1 MARISKPMRE
11 FIFVRDGGTC
21 QCAGVCGS
29 HQGPCGSPITLET
42 FHAAHLRSDHHGG
55 VVDPSNLEAWCSRCN
70 LILGAKDARD
80 PRVMPREWQLRELD
94 KIVGA
99 IMRTGAATFSGAPGA
114 GKTLFAGFVFEALR
128 EAGLVDR
135 LMVVVPR
142 RGLATQWTN
151 ALRVGCQLQLKPHS
165 AQERPNQNG
174 VVVTYQSLPSPEA
187 LETHLIM
194 AEKVPTL
201 LVLDEVHHL
210 AQDVDGTHA
219 RWARAV
225 ARLAGDVEAGQ
236 QGIAGILN
244 LSGTLWRSDRSERI
258 STVRYTAPDE
268 DNRIRSIVDGEVTVQ
283 ELIAVGQLR
292 SIDLYRVDAH
302 VQVADYADLTYI
314 EGNLSDVDA
323 KPARAA
329 VAGLANINSWR
340 TAFVASVLDK
350 LEKAHRALNY
360 HVKALIVAASQD
372 QAEKFRDEVD
382 RQMRERHLQ
391 PLAELAV
398 SRDEDQAQITL
409 DNFRAQKRVGVLCT
423 VDMAGEGYDC
433 PEIAVL
439 GYASNKLTSLYV
451 RQVTARAMRVT
462 DRERERGATLPAVVV
477 LPDSTELVKEFLR
490 YMTPYLHEIRAEE
503 VRPRGPERE
512 GEGEW
517 IAQPPLRRFNLEHAQ
532 VGDETIT
539 VSFRDGTSE
548 NVETDIAASLAAY
561 FKAANLP
568 DIYWPRATAA
578 TQRTIGDL
586 LQRRAFDVTSAES
599 KQTRREASYEEQCE
613 LVQKELAGRERW
625 WAINGDTPIAHFSAM
640 LNQRAGIK
648 KGTRP
653 VASLDRLQQAN
664 EFARQYIAEYIN
676 RSHTQ

>member
-1 MARISKPMRE
+1 
-11 FIFVRDGGTC
+11 
-21 QCAGVCGS
+21 
-29 HQGPCGSPITLET
+29 
-42 FHAAHLRSDHHGG
+42 
-55 VVDPSNLEAWCSRCN
+55 
-70 LILGAKDARD
+70 
-80 PRVMPREWQLRELD
+80 MPREWQLRELD
-94 KIVGA
+94 KVVGA

-114 GKTLFAGFVFEALR
+114 GKTLFAGFVFDALR
-128 EAGLVDR
+128 EAGLVER

-142 RGLATQWTN
+142 RGLAKQWMD
-151 ALRVGCQLQLKPHS
+151 ALEVGCHLRLKPHS
-165 AQERPNQNG
+165 AQERPNQDG
-174 VVVTYQSLPSPEA
+174 VVVTYQSLTERSA
-187 LETHLIM
+187 DSLETHLIM
-194 AEKVPTL
+194 AERIPTL

-210 AQDVDGTHA
+210 ARDADSGHA
-219 RWARAV
+219 AWARPI

-244 LSGTLWRSDRSERI
+244 LSGTLWRSERSERI
-258 STVRYTAPDE
+258 STVRYTPPDA

-302 VQVADYADLTYI
+302 VQVADYADLSYI

-329 VAGLANINSWR
+329 VAGLADINSWR

-360 HVKALIVAASQD
+360 HVKALIVAATQD

-398 SRDEDQAQITL
+398 SRNEDEAQITL

-462 DRERERGATLPAVVV
+462 DRERQIGTVLPAIVV

-490 YMTPYLHEIRAEE
+490 YMTPYLHEIRADE
-503 VRPRGPERE
+503 VSLRRPERE
-512 GEGEW
+512 GDGELIW
-517 IAQPPLRRFNLEHAQ
+517 TPPLRRFNLEAVQ
-532 VGDETIT
+532 VGDETVT
-539 VSFRDGTSE
+539 VSFHDGTSE
-548 NVETDIAASLAAY
+548 NVATDIAATLAVH

-568 DIYWPRATAA
+568 EIYWPRASVA

-586 LQRRAFDVTSAES
+586 LQRRPFDFRPDED
-599 KQTRREASYEEQCE
+599 KQTRREPSLEEQCK
-613 LVQKELAGRERW
+613 LVQDQLAERGRW
-625 WAINGDTPIAHFSAM
+625 WAKHGDTPPGQFNYM
-640 LNQRAGIK
+640 VNDRAGIPNGK
-648 KGTRP
+648 RA
-653 VASLDRLQQAN
+653 VASLDRLQRALQ
-664 EFARQYIAEYIN
+664 IAEQHIRDYKNTKSI
-676 RSHTQ
+676 R